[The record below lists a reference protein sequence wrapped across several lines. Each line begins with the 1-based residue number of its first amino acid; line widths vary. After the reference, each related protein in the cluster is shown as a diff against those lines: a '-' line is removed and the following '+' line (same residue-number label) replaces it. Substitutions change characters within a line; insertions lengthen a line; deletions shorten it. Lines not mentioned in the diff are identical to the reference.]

1 MSRRLVIES
10 TGFGVRGAVL
20 VDGLLTELIDID
32 AFGGQVQDMHLAA
45 RVTSIDPRLGAAFLD
60 VGLPQPA
67 FLTAKDAR
75 HLRGGEERR
84 PVQAFVTEGQR
95 LIVQGLR
102 EPEGGKGARVTT
114 DIKLAGFHLI
124 WRPHGGS
131 PAAERTSRGAERQ
144 ALQERGGALFP
155 GKAVTLR
162 KLAARATDEAL
173 LVELATLEARWQQL
187 AKLATGARPG
197 ALAGEPPLERLLQQ
211 VTGSGL
217 DTIEV
222 ADPVLAAA
230 VHRLLAGPLAGLGIE
245 PLRLDAAQGA
255 FEQTNVAAELEGLTG
270 GEVAVQGG
278 ARLIVEPTAAGIAID
293 VDGGGGSA
301 LEVDLRA
308 ASVLARVVRLR
319 NLGGTILVDFI
330 DLARPQERQRL
341 EEALRRAFRDDPA
354 PVDIYPMSPLGI
366 VQISRARRGRS
377 LDALLTRPCPACA
390 GSGRVPS
397 LRARAEALIGAVAQ
411 ARPPAAAVT
420 VAPDLLAY
428 LQGEAAAAWRAAC
441 PALVPVGDAALPAGG
456 FVLGHPR

>member
-20 VDGLLTELIDID
+20 ADGMLTELIDVD
-32 AFGGQVQDMHLAA
+32 AFGGQVQDLLMAA
-45 RVTSIDPRLGAAFLD
+45 RVTSIDPRLGAAFVD
-60 VGLPQPA
+60 VGLSQPA

-75 HLRGGEERR
+75 HLQGGEERR
-84 PVQAFVTEGQR
+84 PIHALLTEGQR
-95 LIVQGLR
+95 LVVQGLR
-102 EPEGGKGARVTT
+102 EPEAGKGARVTT
-114 DIKLAGFHLI
+114 DLKLAGLHLI

-144 ALQERGGALFP
+144 ALQERGAALFP

-162 KLAARATDEAL
+162 KLAARASDEVLRA
-173 LVELATLEARWQQL
+173 ELAALEVRWQQL
-187 AKLATGARPG
+187 AKAPMGVRPG
-197 ALAGEPPLERLLQQ
+197 PLAGEPPLERLLQQ
-211 VTGSGL
+211 VASSGL
-217 DTIEV
+217 EAIEA
-222 ADPVLAAA
+222 ADPALIAA
-230 VHRLLAGPLAGLGIE
+230 VLRLLAGPLAGLGIE
-245 PLRLDAAQGA
+245 PVRLDPAEGA
-255 FEQTNVAAELEGLTG
+255 FEQTGVAGELDELTG
-270 GEVAVQGG
+270 REVAIGGG

-293 VDGGGGSA
+293 VDGGAGSA

-319 NLGGTILVDFI
+319 NLGGTILIDFI

-397 LRARAEALIGAVAQ
+397 LRARAEALIGAVAR
-411 ARPPAAAVT
+411 ARPPAAAVR

-441 PALVPVGDAALPAGG
+441 PALVPAGDAALPAGG
-456 FVLGHPR
+456 FVLGRP